1 VKIDLRDALRAA
13 IDDVLP
19 DINSRDLQFTDAL
32 PADPAWVMGDRAA
45 LYQLFINLLLN
56 AAQATP
62 EGGRVH
68 VAMSRLA
75 EGVVVRVR
83 DSGPG
88 IDAALREEVF
98 APFHTTK
105 PAGTGLGLA
114 IARRI
119 ATAHGGRVV
128 VEDGPPPGAVLLV
141 ELPSAPNVTS

>member
-1 VKIDLRDALRAA
+1 
-13 IDDVLP
+13 
-19 DINSRDLQFTDAL
+19 
-32 PADPAWVMGDRAA
+32 MGDRAA
-45 LYQLFINLLLN
+45 LYQLFVNLLLN

-62 EGGRVH
+62 EGGRIH
-68 VAMSRLA
+68 VSVSRSA
-75 EGVVVRVR
+75 EGVVVRVC

-88 IDAALREEVF
+88 IVAALREEVF